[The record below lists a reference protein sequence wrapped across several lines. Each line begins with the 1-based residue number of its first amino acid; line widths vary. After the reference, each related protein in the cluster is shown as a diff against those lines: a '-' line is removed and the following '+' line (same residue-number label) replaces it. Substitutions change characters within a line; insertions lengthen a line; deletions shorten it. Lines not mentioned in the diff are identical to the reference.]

1 MWEDKSID
9 EIHTEIMKIQNRQVR
24 LLYESKDI
32 QTGYNFIVGPQNSPL
47 KWLEFGRIYLPQE
60 GDLYEDRSRDREIAL
75 CLLKGSCEVRLQ
87 GDFFDPLVYDNIGGR
102 EDVFSGRPTMVHVPP
117 QVELEVLARTPEVEL
132 GVFKAPCSCITSP
145 TVISPMDVS
154 SNWVG
159 SSNWRREVILAI
171 GDKVKAERLIV
182 GETIS
187 PPGNWSSY
195 PPHKH
200 DTPRPPQEAL
210 YEEVYFFRVKPSQ
223 GFAIQWIYTDPDAS
237 DPLNEIYVVENNDTV
252 VITRGYHPVVA
263 GAGYELYYLW
273 ALAGEGREYAAWS
286 DDPRH
291 AWIKGHVETPE

>member
-1 MWEDKSID
+1 M
-9 EIHTEIMKIQNRQVR
+9 N
-24 LLYESKDI
+24 LLYKGKDI
-32 QTGYNFIVGPQNSPL
+32 KKGYNFIVGPQNSSL
-47 KWLEFGRIYLPQE
+47 KWLEFGRIYLSQE
-60 GDLYEDRSRDREIAL
+60 GDLYKDRSEDREIVL
-75 CLLKGSCEVRLQ
+75 CLLEGKCDIHLQ
-87 GDFFDPLVYDNIGGR
+87 GNFFDPLVYANIGGR
-102 EDVFSGRPTMVHVPP
+102 KDVFSAKPTMIYIPP
-117 QVELEVLARTPEVEL
+117 QVELEVLARTSEVQL
-132 GVFKAPCSCITSP
+132 GVFKAPSSCTTPPRLISP
-145 TVISPMDVS
+145 TDVS

-159 SSNWRREVILAI
+159 SSNWKREVILAI

-200 DTPRPPQEAL
+200 DTRRPPSEAP
-210 YEEVYFFRVKPSQ
+210 YEEVYFFKVRPSQ
-223 GFAIQWIYTDPDAS
+223 GFAIQWIYADPSAA

-273 ALAGEGREYAAWS
+273 ALAGEGRDYAAWS

-291 AWIKGHVETPE
+291 AWIKD